1 MRRLSELSIRTVL
14 GLVIGIP
21 GLLLVALGVGG
32 VLDAIERQA
41 GAKKIATLAPISQLL
56 FKTLQDT
63 RLERGNTIAAL
74 HTDAPVEHTV
84 EADIL
89 RQRRAAEASYEA
101 AGKLLAAVEVPGL
114 VAPLA
119 RLKAA
124 HEAVDALRPKAEAAM
139 HAAKSQRD
147 AELVQEWPRVTQA
160 YLDALQA
167 ASLQLETTLLLVD
180 PVIDQLLTVKQAA
193 WTARNH
199 GGAMV
204 LRLGS
209 AMAAGKSWSQAEVM
223 AHAEDRGRIAGAW
236 AIVTTVASLSTT
248 PKSVADAA
256 ATAAV
261 NFSGSIADERVAIAQ
276 ALSAGRKP
284 DVEAQDFLHRSI
296 GPLGLIGEVATTA
309 LGEMVARANGQHS
322 AATKS
327 LVLDGLLLLAA
338 LTFMVAGLAIAQRRV
353 SSPIRILT
361 ATMRRLAG
369 HDLATEIPGADRGDE
384 IGEMSRAVEV
394 FKQNMIAGD
403 RLAAEQQAER
413 DKREQRQTVIDTS
426 IKSFERTVAASLEM
440 LSAASGGLQNTAQS
454 MSATAEQT
462 TRKTT
467 AAASAS
473 EIASSNVQTVAAAA
487 EELSTSIAEIS
498 RQVTES
504 VQIARQAVDDA
515 GRTNTQVKTLAEAAQ
530 KIGDV
535 VKLINDIAGQT
546 NLLALN
552 ATIEAARAGEA
563 GKGFAVVASEVKNL
577 AAQTAKATGDI
588 AAQVTAIQSATGES
602 VQAIEA
608 ITGTISRINEIAT
621 TIASAVEE
629 QRAAT
634 DEIAR
639 SVQQASSGTIEVA
652 SNIVGVTEAAAE
664 TGSASTEVLGAAGEL
679 AKQGETL
686 RAEVGQFL
694 SDIRAA

>member
-1 MRRLSELSIRTVL
+1 
-14 GLVIGIP
+14 
-21 GLLLVALGVGG
+21 
-32 VLDAIERQA
+32 
-41 GAKKIATLAPISQLL
+41 
-56 FKTLQDT
+56 
-63 RLERGNTIAAL
+63 
-74 HTDAPVEHTV
+74 
-84 EADIL
+84 
-89 RQRRAAEASYEA
+89 
-101 AGKLLAAVEVPGL
+101 
-114 VAPLA
+114 
-119 RLKAA
+119 
-124 HEAVDALRPKAEAAM
+124 
-139 HAAKSQRD
+139 
-147 AELVQEWPRVTQA
+147 
-160 YLDALQA
+160 
-167 ASLQLETTLLLVD
+167 
-180 PVIDQLLTVKQAA
+180 
-193 WTARNH
+193 
-199 GGAMV
+199 
-204 LRLGS
+204 
-209 AMAAGKSWSQAEVM
+209 MAAGKSWSQAEVT
-223 AHAEDRGRIAGAW
+223 AHAEDRGRVAGAW
-236 AIVTTVASLSTT
+236 AIVTNVASLSTT
-248 PKSVADAA
+248 PKSVVDAA

-261 NFSGSIADERVAIAQ
+261 NFSGSIADERAAIAQ

-530 KIGDV
+530 MIGDV

-577 AAQTAKATGDI
+577 AAQTAKATEEITGQI
-588 AAQVTAIQSATGES
+588 EAIQSSTQYAAA
-602 VQAIEA
+602 AIERVGQ
-608 ITGTISRINEIAT
+608 TINEISG
-621 TIASAVEE
+621 IAANVTVAVER
-629 QRAAT
+629 QGAAT
-634 DEIAR
+634 AGIAH
-639 SVQQASSGTIEVA
+639 SVEKAVSGAQDVA
-652 SNIVGVTEAAAE
+652 GNIAGVDKAAAE
-664 TGSASTEVLGAAGEL
+664 TSRVAETVLATSRELTRQADSLHSEV
-679 AKQGETL
+679 QRFL
-686 RAEVGQFL
+686 RTV
-694 SDIRAA
+694 RA